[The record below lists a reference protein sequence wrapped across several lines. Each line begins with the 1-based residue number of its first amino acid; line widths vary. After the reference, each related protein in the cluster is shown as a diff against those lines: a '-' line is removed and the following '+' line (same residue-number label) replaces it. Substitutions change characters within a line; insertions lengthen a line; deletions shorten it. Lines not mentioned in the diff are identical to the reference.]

1 MEGISD
7 LLKKSAGK
15 KENKN
20 IHSEAHALA
29 DEISTYFH
37 EKKKFGM
44 YLGIIKRIGVPQA
57 RAHFSRIKSEGEG
70 VKDPRKIFMWLTRKK
85 VDPPKES

>member
-29 DEISTYFH
+29 DEISTYFG
-37 EKKKFGM
+37 EKKRFGM
-44 YLGIIKRIGVPQA
+44 YLGIIKRVGVAQA
-57 RAHFSRIKSEGEG
+57 RAHFSRIRSESAN
-70 VKDPRKIFMWLTRKK
+70 VKDPRKIFMWMTRKTK
-85 VDPPKES
+85 PPEET